1 LSLQF
6 EVKLVDLHLL
16 VRDDLVDFVLA
27 VEDAILE
34 VLDDFKRDQSVPVD
48 QIVLGDGLGEVES
61 KHTLVEYVLLHP

>member
-1 LSLQF
+1 
-6 EVKLVDLHLL
+6 
-16 VRDDLVDFVLA
+16 VDFVLA

>member
-48 QIVLGDGLGEVES
+48 QIVLGDGLSEVES